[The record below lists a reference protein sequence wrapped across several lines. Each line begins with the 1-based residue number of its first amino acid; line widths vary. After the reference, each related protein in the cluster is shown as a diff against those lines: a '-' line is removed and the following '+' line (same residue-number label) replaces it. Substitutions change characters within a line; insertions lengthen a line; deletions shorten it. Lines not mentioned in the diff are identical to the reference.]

1 MGQLSSCGLGSRS
14 GSAVAVRQ
22 GALRLRDLHED
33 TTGPGQGEGG
43 VRGKGISLQHTE
55 LIVNSTGEHYLSNN
69 SQLTSWCGHVTVW

>member
-1 MGQLSSCGLGSRS
+1 MAGNSTACYQHGTRQLEQKGDPNSSQMGQLSSSGVGNRS

-43 VRGKGISLQHTE
+43 GRGFPCNTQS
-55 LIVNSTGEHYLSNN
+55 
-69 SQLTSWCGHVTVW
+69 